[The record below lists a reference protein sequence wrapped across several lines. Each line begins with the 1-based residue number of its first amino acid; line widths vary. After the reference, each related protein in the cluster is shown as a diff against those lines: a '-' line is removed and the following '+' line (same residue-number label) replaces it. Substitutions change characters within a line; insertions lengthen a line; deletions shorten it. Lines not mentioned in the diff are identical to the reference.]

1 MQGKIFAAVHIG
13 SYAIE
18 MKLFSMSAKTGIQEI
33 DHIKARMELGRDV
46 FRTGKIQYEFIDG
59 ICMILNDFVR
69 IMKEYKTDSCRIC
82 ATAALREAKNS
93 LIVLEQIR
101 VRTGLS
107 VEILSNSEQRYYE
120 YKSIALKENE
130 FQKIIQKGTAIVDVG
145 EGNIQLSLFDKDK
158 LITTQSILLGAFR
171 MQERISAIENKT
183 LNTESIIEEMIEN
196 ELRDFK
202 QMYIKDRRIENIIAV
217 GDPVSYMIKLKGTAG
232 SITKEAFLSFYD
244 QIRSLSP
251 ADLADNLDI
260 APEIAAITLPSL
272 IVYKR
277 FIEDTDAQC
286 LFTPGSHLT
295 DGLAY
300 EYAENRKLVT
310 LTHNFENDILAAAKS
325 TAKRYLNSKS
335 HTAALEK
342 AALAIF
348 DGMKKVHGLG
358 ARERL
363 LLQIAVI
370 LHDCGKYISMSRNAD
385 CSYHIIM
392 ATEIIGLSHKER
404 EIIANTVKY
413 NTADWESFED
423 ISARR
428 IYGKKD
434 YLLTAKLTAI
444 LRLANA
450 LDRSHRQKFKSV
462 KASLRDSDLIV
473 TVESAEDMTLEM
485 TSFATKTAFFE
496 EVYSIRPV
504 LKQKKI
510 L

>member
-1 MQGKIFAAVHIG
+1 
-13 SYAIE
+13 
-18 MKLFSMSAKTGIQEI
+18 
-33 DHIKARMELGRDV
+33 
-46 FRTGKIQYEFIDG
+46 
-59 ICMILNDFVR
+59 
-69 IMKEYKTDSCRIC
+69 
-82 ATAALREAKNS
+82 
-93 LIVLEQIR
+93 
-101 VRTGLS
+101 
-107 VEILSNSEQRYYE
+107 
-120 YKSIALKENE
+120 
-130 FQKIIQKGTAIVDVG
+130 
-145 EGNIQLSLFDKDK
+145 
-158 LITTQSILLGAFR
+158 
-171 MQERISAIENKT
+171 MQERLSAIENRT
-183 LNTESIIEEMIEN
+183 PNIEGIIEEMIEN

-202 QMYIKDRRIENIIAV
+202 QMYIKDRKIENIIAV

-232 SITKEAFLSFYD
+232 SITKDAFLSFYD

-277 FIEDTDAQC
+277 FIEDTDAQN
-286 LFTPGSHLT
+286 LFTPGIHLA

-300 EYAENRKLVT
+300 EYAEDKKLVT
-310 LTHNFENDILAAAKS
+310 LAHNFENDILAAAKS
-325 TAKRYLNSKS
+325 TAKRYMNSKS

-358 ARERL
+358 SRERL

-370 LHDCGKYISMSRNAD
+370 LHDCGKYISMSRNAE

-423 ISARR
+423 MSTRKF
-428 IYGKKD
+428 YSKKD

-450 LDRSHRQKFKSV
+450 LDRSHRQKFKSI
-462 KASLRDSDLIV
+462 KASLRDSDLVV
-473 TVESAEDMTLEM
+473 TVESTEDMTLEM

-496 EVYSIRPV
+496 EVYSVRPV
-504 LKQKKI
+504 LKQKK
-510 L
+510 LL